1 MIAAMVALY
10 PGMNDGYGG
19 YPSAALAPGGVRTS
33 TPGSRA
39 AFLALGYVLP
49 VASFILSWRV
59 LRLTQANLTLSDAL
73 LMAAVA
79 ILVVAA
85 RLETMPFGRLSGAWI
100 TGLSLMLGGLLASSL
115 YHSDTTR
122 WLIVAAQYIFAM
134 LLVPMVLASVSS
146 GLLRRCVLAYVYGVA
161 ASQAISLA
169 IAPFFAETE
178 WLHWLGPGFHTGN
191 GRLGALTGEPNPN
204 GAVCAYALVMLLHA
218 MLARWLRLAVAIP
231 VAILIGWGLLASA
244 SVTGFAATV
253 LACVVFLGFSHPR
266 NLAKVGI
273 PFAAALA
280 IYIAAGGPIPETFQE
295 RVFDAMASGDP
306 DKAGTFIGRSALIRE
321 AWAMA
326 DDNLL
331 LGLGPDRYRVESIYG
346 APVHN
351 IHLLMLNEGGLV
363 CAIGLWTL
371 FGTMIAAG
379 FAVLGRV
386 RLDGAAC
393 LGVTTAFM
401 VYAMAIPHMYTRIWA
416 GPPLLFL
423 LWAIVHLAEAPSPGQ
438 HHYQEHAGEDG

>member
-1 MIAAMVALY
+1 MILDMVALN
-10 PGMNDGYGG
+10 PGINDGYGG
-19 YPSAALAPGGVRTS
+19 YPSAALAPGGIRSS

-39 AFLALGYVLP
+39 AFLALGYLLP
-49 VASFILSWRV
+49 IASFIMSWRV
-59 LRLTQANLTLSDAL
+59 LRLTQANLTLSDGL
-73 LMAAVA
+73 LAAAIA

-85 RLETMPFGRLSGAWI
+85 RLEMKPFGRLSGAWI
-100 TGLSLMLGGLLASSL
+100 MGLTLMLGGLLASSL
-115 YHSDTTR
+115 YHADTNR

-134 LLVPMVLASVSS
+134 LLFPMALSSVSS
-146 GLLRRCVLAYVYGVA
+146 GLLRRCVLAYLYGTA

-169 IAPFFAETE
+169 IAPFYAEAE
-178 WLHWLGPGFHTGN
+178 WLHWLGRGFFTGN

-204 GAVCAYALVMLLHA
+204 GAVCAYALVILLHA
-218 MLARWLRLAVAIP
+218 MLSRWLRLAVAIP
-231 VAILIGWGLLASA
+231 LAVLIGWGLLASA

-253 LACVVFLGFSHPR
+253 IACVVFLGFSHPR

-273 PFAAALA
+273 PFAACVG
-280 IYIAAGGPIPETFQE
+280 IYFAVGGPIPQTFEE
-295 RVFDAMASGDP
+295 RVYEAMASGDP

-321 AWAMA
+321 SWAMA

-331 LGLGPDRYRVESIYG
+331 VGLGADRYRVESIYG

-351 IHLLMLNEGGLV
+351 IHLLMLNEGGLI

-371 FGTMIAAG
+371 FGTMFAAG

-423 LWAIVHLAEAPSPGQ
+423 MWALVHLAETPDPSS
-438 HHYQEHAGEDG
+438 HYAEPAGDDG